1 MATPFC
7 EIIDNA
13 LITIKD
19 YKLDALY
26 EKNPEAFVKVLTGYM
41 LRELPKFTDCLKPLT
56 YDIQTEEFD
65 SDFDIY
71 EISIIADWTVIG
83 WYLDNAQDV
92 LEFKDALQNKEF
104 KRRSAGENL
113 KERQN
118 YIRLLREKVKQDGTN
133 YQLLH
138 LGELPFFDGRGYC
151 LWG

>member
-56 YDIQTEEFD
+56 DIF
-65 SDFDIY
+65 F
-71 EISIIADWTVIG
+71 
-83 WYLDNAQDV
+83 N
-92 LEFKDALQNKEF
+92 DAFSLSNKF
-104 KRRSAGENL
+104 
-113 KERQN
+113 
-118 YIRLLREKVKQDGTN
+118 
-133 YQLLH
+133 
-138 LGELPFFDGRGYC
+138 
-151 LWG
+151 

>member
-26 EKNPEAFVKVLTGYM
+26 EKNPEAFIEVLTGYM
-41 LRELPKFTDCLKPLT
+41 IRELPKFTDCLKPLD
-56 YDIQTEEFD
+56 YDLNAKVFQ

-71 EISIIADWTVIG
+71 EIAIIADWTVIG

-118 YIRLLREKVKQDGTN
+118 YIKLLREKVKQDGTN

-138 LGELPFFDGRGYC
+138 LNELPFFDGRGYC